1 MNAFVSTLTRDFACA
16 AAAAV
21 ITTVMAMSVV
31 QSTSVPPFGQTVAVV
46 TAPAAPAGQ
55 HA

>member
-46 TAPAAPAGQ
+46 TEPAAPAGQ